1 MPKKVLIVSYIFPP
15 KSGIGGRRW
24 AKFSKYLN
32 RMDID
37 IKVLTFQKKNDSN
50 FSNWSKDIV
59 EYENKIERIFN

>member
-1 MPKKVLIVSYIFPP
+1 MSKKVLIVSYVFPP

-37 IKVLTFQKKNDSN
+37 LKVLTFQKKNDSN
-50 FSNWSKDIV
+50 FSNWSKDTV
-59 EYENKIERIFN
+59 EYESVMKKHRK